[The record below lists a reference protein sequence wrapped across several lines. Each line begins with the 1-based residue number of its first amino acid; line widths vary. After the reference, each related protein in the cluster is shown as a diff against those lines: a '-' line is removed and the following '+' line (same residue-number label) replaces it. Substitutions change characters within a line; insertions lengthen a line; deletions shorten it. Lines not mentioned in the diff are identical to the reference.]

1 MRFLKNKKNEKNFIS
16 KSMIGLGY
24 GLVKTNE
31 LILNK
36 DLGITPQDAMDALSI
51 WIGRE
56 LMKEMLDQKI
66 VKVTDD
72 DEKLINSLLNIVN
85 LAEELDVNV
94 KDETIGIIVQKCLI
108 CPKRVGG
115 YDLGLYT
122 ACPVGGF
129 ITGALSYARGIEPT
143 IIKNNLQTGQICHIN
158 VSTHR

>member
-1 MRFLKNKKNEKNFIS
+1 MRFLKKKKNEKNFIS

-66 VKVTDD
+66 VKVTYDD
-72 DEKLINSLLNIVN
+72 GKLINSLLNLVN
-85 LAEELDVNV
+85 LAEELDVTV
-94 KDETIGIIVQKCLI
+94 KDEAIGIIVQKCLI

-115 YDLGLYT
+115 YDLGSYT

-143 IIKNNLQTGQICHIN
+143 IVKNNLQTGQICHIN
-158 VSTHR
+158 VSMHR

>member
-115 YDLGLYT
+115 YDLGPYT

>member
-1 MRFLKNKKNEKNFIS
+1 MKFSRKKKNEKNFIS
-16 KSMIGLGY
+16 KSIIGLGY
-24 GLVKTNE
+24 GLVKANE

-36 DLGITPQDAMDALSI
+36 DIGITPQDAMDALSI

-66 VKVTDD
+66 VRVTDD
-72 DEKLINSLLNIVN
+72 DEKLINKLLNLVN

-94 KDETIGIIVQKCLI
+94 KDETIGIVVQKCLI
-108 CPKRVGG
+108 CPKRIGG
-115 YDLGLYT
+115 YDLGPYT

-143 IIKNNLQTGQICHIN
+143 IVKNNLQTGQICHIN

>member
-1 MRFLKNKKNEKNFIS
+1 MKFSKKKKNEKNFIS

-36 DLGITPQDAMDALSI
+36 EYGITPQDAMDVLSS

-66 VKVTDD
+66 VKITYDN
-72 DEKLINSLLNIVN
+72 ETIINNLLNLIN

-94 KDETIGIIVQKCLI
+94 KDDNIAIIVQKCLI

-115 YDLGLYT
+115 YDLGSFT

-129 ITGALSYARGIEPT
+129 ITGALSYARGIEPK
-143 IIKNNLQTGQICHIN
+143 IVKNNLQTGQICHIDI
-158 VSTHR
+158 SLHR

>member
-1 MRFLKNKKNEKNFIS
+1 MKFSTKKKKEKNFMS
-16 KSMIGLGY
+16 KSIIGLGY
-24 GLVKTNE
+24 GLVKTND

-36 DLGITPQDAMDALSI
+36 EFGITPQDAMDALSI

-66 VKVTDD
+66 VKVVDD
-72 DEKLINSLLNIVN
+72 DKKLINSLLNLIN

-94 KDETIGIIVQKCLI
+94 KDETISIVVQKCLI
-108 CPKRVGG
+108 CPKRIGG
-115 YDLGLYT
+115 YDLGSYT

-143 IIKNNLQTGQICHIN
+143 IVKNNLQTGQICHIN

>member
-1 MRFLKNKKNEKNFIS
+1 MKFSKKKKNQKNFIS
-16 KSMIGLGY
+16 KTMIGLGY

-31 LILNK
+31 LILNR
-36 DLGITPQDAMDALSI
+36 DFGITPQDAMDALSI

-66 VKVTDD
+66 VKITYDN
-72 DEKLINSLLNIVN
+72 EKIINSILNLVN
-85 LAEELDVNV
+85 LAEELDVSVN
-94 KDETIGIIVQKCLI
+94 DDTIGITVQKCLI

-115 YDLGLYT
+115 YDLGSYT

-143 IIKNNLQTGQICHIN
+143 IVKNNLQTGQICHIN
-158 VSTHR
+158 ISLHR

>member
-1 MRFLKNKKNEKNFIS
+1 MS
-16 KSMIGLGY
+16 KSIIGLGY
-24 GLVKTNE
+24 GLVKTND

-36 DLGITPQDAMDALSI
+36 EFGITPQDAMDALSI

-66 VKVTDD
+66 VKVVDD
-72 DEKLINSLLNIVN
+72 DKKLINSLLNLIN

-94 KDETIGIIVQKCLI
+94 KDETISIVVQKCLI
-108 CPKRVGG
+108 CPKRIGG
-115 YDLGLYT
+115 YDLGSYT

-143 IIKNNLQTGQICHIN
+143 IVKNNLQTGQICHIN

>member
-1 MRFLKNKKNEKNFIS
+1 MKFSKKKKNQKNFIS
-16 KSMIGLGY
+16 KTMIGLGY

-31 LILNK
+31 LILNR
-36 DLGITPQDAMDALSI
+36 DFGITPQDAMDALSI

-66 VKVTDD
+66 VKITYDN
-72 DEKLINSLLNIVN
+72 EKIINSILNLVN
-85 LAEELDVNV
+85 LAEELDVSVN
-94 KDETIGIIVQKCLI
+94 DDTIGITVQKCLI

-115 YDLGLYT
+115 YDLGSYT

-143 IIKNNLQTGQICHIN
+143 IVKNNLQTGQICHIN
-158 VSTHR
+158 VSLHR